1 MRNLITKI
9 IITGLVLGAVGFV
22 FVMFLGLGAY
32 YLLQAADVMVFPS
45 FMEKVAI
52 TALIA
57 GIIIC
62 ASWYLYLL
70 IIAKTYFFKTITEIK
85 QKEKK

>member
-9 IITGLVLGAVGFV
+9 IITGLVIGAIGFV

-32 YLLQAADVMVFPS
+32 YLLQAADIMVFPS

-52 TALIA
+52 TALVG
-57 GIIIC
+57 GILC
-62 ASWYLYLL
+62 CVSWYLYLL